1 MHNTNGTDNIKH
13 LLMNVPRYNAEKE
26 YETLRSEMLQGKQ
39 YVFERPILII
49 TASIAFIQFVDK
61 QYAIYFP
68 LIIIGLLSFN
78 LWFTV
83 NRMGSMAR
91 IIAYIQL
98 VLENDESNWYGWE
111 TSLRNYRKW
120 LKLNRKSVDQIQI
133 EDEAVYDNLGYY
145 PTIFYMHIIVTVL
158 VFLILAIFSIN
169 HLESSNI
176 TWSLL
181 TLGLLVLF
189 IGYAI
194 KNRPNKIKP
203 KIEKNRQ
210 IWRMVFIDWEKLTN

>member
-1 MHNTNGTDNIKH
+1 
-13 LLMNVPRYNAEKE
+13 MNVPRYSVEKE
-26 YETLRSEMLQGKQ
+26 YETLRSELLQGKQ

-68 LIIIGLLSFN
+68 SIIIGLLSFN

-83 NRMGSMAR
+83 NRMSSMAR

-98 VLENDESNWYGWE
+98 VLETDKSNWYGWE

-120 LKLNRKSVDQIQI
+120 LKLNHKSVNQIQI
-133 EDEAVYDNLGYY
+133 ENEAIYDNLGYY
-145 PTIFYMHIIVTVL
+145 PTIFYLHIIVTIL

-169 HLESSNI
+169 HLKSSNI
-176 TWSLL
+176 LWSLL
-181 TLGLLVLF
+181 TLGFLILF
-189 IGYAI
+189 IRYAI
-194 KNRPNKIKP
+194 KNRPNKTKP
-203 KIEKNRQ
+203 QIEKNRQ
-210 IWRMVFIDWEKLTN
+210 IWKMVFNDWENLTN

>member
-1 MHNTNGTDNIKH
+1 
-13 LLMNVPRYNAEKE
+13 MNVPRYIAEKE
-26 YETLRSEMLQGKQ
+26 FETLRNELLQSKQ

-98 VLENDESNWYGWE
+98 VLENDKSNWFGWE

-120 LKLNRKSVDQIQI
+120 LKLNKMTVDQIPI
-133 EDEAVYDNLGYY
+133 EEEAVYDNLGYY
-145 PTIFYMHIIVTVL
+145 PTIFYMHIAVTIL
-158 VFLILAIFSIN
+158 VFLILAIYSIN
-169 HLESSNI
+169 NFEFQNI

-181 TLGLLVLF
+181 TFGLLVLF

-194 KNRPNKIKP
+194 KKRPKKTKP
-203 KIEKNRQ
+203 QIEKNRQ
-210 IWRMVFIDWEKLTN
+210 LWKMVFNDWEKLTN

>member
-1 MHNTNGTDNIKH
+1 
-13 LLMNVPRYNAEKE
+13 MNVPRYSVEKE
-26 YETLRSEMLQGKQ
+26 YETLRSELLQGKQ

-68 LIIIGLLSFN
+68 SIIIGLLSFN

-83 NRMGSMAR
+83 NRMSSMAR

-98 VLENDESNWYGWE
+98 VLETDKSNWYGWE

-120 LKLNRKSVDQIQI
+120 LKLNHKSVNQIQI
-133 EDEAVYDNLGYY
+133 ENEAIYDNLGYY
-145 PTIFYMHIIVTVL
+145 PTIFYLHIIVTIL

-169 HLESSNI
+169 HLKSSNI
-176 TWSLL
+176 LWSLL
-181 TLGLLVLF
+181 TLGFLILF
-189 IGYAI
+189 ISYAI
-194 KNRPNKIKP
+194 KNRPNKTKP
-203 KIEKNRQ
+203 QIEKNRQ
-210 IWRMVFIDWEKLTN
+210 IWKMVFNDWENLTN

>member
-1 MHNTNGTDNIKH
+1 
-13 LLMNVPRYNAEKE
+13 MNVPRYNAEKE
-26 YETLRSEMLQGKQ
+26 YETLRNELLQSKQ

-49 TASIAFIQFVDK
+49 TGSIAFIQFIDK

-83 NRMGSMAR
+83 NRMISMAR

-98 VLENDESNWYGWE
+98 VLENKECKWFGWE

-120 LKLNRKSVDQIQI
+120 LHLNQKSVDQIKI

-145 PTIFYMHIIVTVL
+145 PTIFYMHIIVTIL
-158 VFLILAIFSIN
+158 VFLILVIFSIN
-169 HLESSNI
+169 HFESQNI
-176 TWSLL
+176 SLSLL

-189 IGYAI
+189 IVYAI
-194 KNRPNKIKP
+194 KKRPNKIKP
-203 KIEKNRQ
+203 QIEKNRQ
-210 IWRMVFIDWEKLTN
+210 IWKMVFNDWEKQCN